1 MDETIPLVAEQLD
14 VGVRTVE
21 TGRVHIATRVVET
34 EQTVAVPLQHDE
46 VEVETVGID
55 RVVSEASP
63 TRCEGDVTIVPIY
76 EERLV
81 VTKQLVL
88 KEELHIRKR
97 SSTQNAQPQVFTLR
111 HEEIAI
117 TRDASSIPD

>member
-1 MDETIPLVAEQLD
+1 MDETIALLAEQLEL
-14 VGVRTVE
+14 GVRTVE

-34 EQTVAVPLQHDE
+34 EQTVAVPLQRDE
-46 VEVETVGID
+46 VDVETVSIG

-63 TRCEGDVTIVPIY
+63 TRYEGDVTIVPIY

-97 SSTQNAQPQVFTLR
+97 SSIRPAEPQTFKLR
-111 HEEIAI
+111 HEEVTM
-117 TRDASSIPD
+117 TRSTPEQSG